1 LQLTHFIIAATLSGL
16 SGSVSGTVTGAVAL
30 ANGVVGNA
38 KLNVA
43 ALTIAGNT
51 INKVTTAA
59 IKSISDGAT
68 TLVQK
73 DVNTL
78 TTDINLAVSL
88 IKALQLKNT
97 LQAADLTPG
106 KHYIPNWYM

>member
-1 LQLTHFIIAATLSGL
+1 LAAGL
-16 SGSVSGTVTGAVAL
+16 
-30 ANGVVGNA
+30 VGNA
-38 KLNVA
+38 KLTVS

-51 INKVTTAA
+51 INTVTTAA
-59 IKSISDGAT
+59 IKSISDGVT

-78 TTDINLAVSL
+78 TTDINTAVSL

-97 LQAADLTPG
+97 MQGADLSPG
-106 KHYIPNWYM
+106 KHLILDRETARSMLMIFNSC